1 MDKAIIPNNKQLN
14 IIKIEFG
21 LTIRHKSI
29 PNRNPIKILAK
40 GNCKIFT

>member
-1 MDKAIIPNNKQLN
+1 MDMTIIASDKQLN
-14 IIKIEFG
+14 IKIVFG